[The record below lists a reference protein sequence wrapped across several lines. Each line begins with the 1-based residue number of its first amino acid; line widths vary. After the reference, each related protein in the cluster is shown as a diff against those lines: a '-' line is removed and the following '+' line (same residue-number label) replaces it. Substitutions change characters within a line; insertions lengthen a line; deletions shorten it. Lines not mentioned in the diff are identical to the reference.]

1 MLLQPLG
8 HLSFIKFS
16 SENYFI
22 GAKIPNIVA
31 HCKKIATIR
40 DHFWCLY
47 KISYIGIPHEQKI
60 APKNLTRTAQLAHIA
75 QNAKEETYMPTA
87 PIALTVQ
94 NRHKYQ
100 GMRIKDI
107 SKTNKISRASLY
119 PYIRL
124 SDAKQ

>member
-1 MLLQPLG
+1 M
-8 HLSFIKFS
+8 
-16 SENYFI
+16 
-22 GAKIPNIVA
+22 
-31 HCKKIATIR
+31 
-40 DHFWCLY
+40 
-47 KISYIGIPHEQKI
+47 PHEQKKCTQKPYPHR
-60 APKNLTRTAQLAHIA
+60 ATSSYAL
-75 QNAKEETYMPTA
+75 NAKEETYMPTA

-107 SKTNKISRASLY
+107 SKTNKISKASLY